1 MTSTARDAAEAVG
14 DSPVLRWGARLGYA
28 ASGLLHLVM
37 GWIAF
42 EVAWGSTSQEADQT
56 GALQNLAGTG
66 MGSLLLWVVAIAFAL
81 LALWQLTEAI
91 ARRKIGDRLK
101 AAGKFGLYAFLAWT
115 AVTVVEGRSTG
126 SDDTSGMTAS
136 IMAESYG
143 RALVAVVGLGV
154 VGMGGY
160 HVVWGWRKTFL
171 RDLRE
176 HPGTW
181 LVRAARVGY
190 VAKGIAG
197 DRRRA
202 VRGGRRHHGP
212 REGRGPRRR
221 TAIVARGSHGP
232 GPPHPDRPGAGGV
245 RGVLVRPGPL
255 RAGLTQL
262 ATCRGACAATSRRR

>member
-160 HVVWGWRKTFL
+160 HVVKSWRKTFL

-190 VAKGIAG
+190 VAKGIALG
-197 DRRRA
+197 
-202 VRGGRRHHGP
+202 VVGGLF
-212 REGRGPRRR
+212 
-221 TAIVARGSHGP
+221 VA
-232 GPPHPDRPGAGGV
+232 A
-245 RGVLVRPGPL
+245 
-255 RAGLTQL
+255 
-262 ATCRGACAATSRRR
+262 AATTDPEKAEGLDGALRSLREVPMGQVLLTLIALGLAAYGVYSFGRARYARV